1 MLARM
6 VGARPCRI
14 IAVIGGEDDEITG
27 LEFGFKLGQAAVK
40 RFEAGGVACDIA
52 AMAELGV
59 KIDEI
64 GEQKA
69 AIGEAINL
77 G

>member
-27 LEFGFKLGQAAVK
+27 LEFGFKLGKAAVK
-40 RFEAGGVACDIA
+40 RFEAGGVACDIT
-52 AMAELGV
+52 AMAEF
-59 KIDEI
+59 
-64 GEQKA
+64 
-69 AIGEAINL
+69 
-77 G
+77 